1 MVHLVP
7 SDNFWY
13 NVEKFELET
22 IKHEFVRDGKLWS
35 FKEESLKYCKLDCAC
50 LYEVLVKFNKLIFK
64 HFNINVH
71 GSLSLPALAM
81 KIFKVHYLP
90 KDTIY
95 QILGN
100 VESDIRQAYTGGAVV
115 LRGVSTP

>member
-1 MVHLVP
+1 
-7 SDNFWY
+7 
-13 NVEKFELET
+13 
-22 IKHEFVRDGKLWS
+22 
-35 FKEESLKYCKLDCAC
+35 
-50 LYEVLVKFNKLIFK
+50 
-64 HFNINVH
+64 
-71 GSLSLPALAM
+71 M
-81 KIFKVHYLP
+81 KIFKVNYMP